1 MFNTLARLFA
11 EQTTADEVIIF
22 VLLCVGLALLFA
34 FGLYALILSVL
45 WRDRQRK
52 VASLRRLLFP
62 SGAQLREYLAEYVLA
77 FTTSWLLTLTEAAR
91 DNAVHNILDYPLV
104 NLASKDI
111 VRALPLNRL
120 DAKDLAP
127 LGQAPDSLAE
137 TLASASTGDA
147 AARARLRDV
156 PVGALLQPQVMA
168 GTADHAALWLK
179 LAVKKIEYNPWTRFP
194 KRGHLLASAIALLL
208 LYVVWFARQRSRAID
223 RAGAPTE
230 TEYISVLRRLL
241 APAVCIALLLVSA
254 ASASNPERVASAAAA
269 IPRMTLPDHAQEPA
283 RRFGQALDHQL
294 GQLQSVAALVEV
306 GDTVPAMLRRLARLD
321 SQLVALQDTT
331 GGLGAAVAETA
342 TTLRELQQRLSALG
356 DRLDNENRNA
366 TAERAAL
373 QRQLAAVEESLRR
386 FDARMSGVESGV
398 QSAQSQANRA
408 MSGTDALR
416 GQLDL
421 LGRELR
427 DLRSTLEK
435 LAAQPTTGL
444 LYVVITPAADYTIR
458 PSAVARGGGRVG
470 GRGTGSGL
478 HALPPGQYVVNSIGS
493 GETNSVTISAGSATT
508 VRLSGQKPIGLLPPP
523 AAR

>member
-1 MFNTLARLFA
+1 
-11 EQTTADEVIIF
+11 
-22 VLLCVGLALLFA
+22 
-34 FGLYALILSVL
+34 
-45 WRDRQRK
+45 
-52 VASLRRLLFP
+52 
-62 SGAQLREYLAEYVLA
+62 
-77 FTTSWLLTLTEAAR
+77 
-91 DNAVHNILDYPLV
+91 
-104 NLASKDI
+104 
-111 VRALPLNRL
+111 
-120 DAKDLAP
+120 
-127 LGQAPDSLAE
+127 
-137 TLASASTGDA
+137 
-147 AARARLRDV
+147 
-156 PVGALLQPQVMA
+156 MA

-179 LAVKKIEYNPWTRFP
+179 LAVKNIEYNPWTRFP

-254 ASASNPERVASAAAA
+254 ASASNPERVAESAAAA
-269 IPRMTLPDHAQEPA
+269 IPHITLPEHAQEPA

-321 SQLVALQDTT
+321 SQLVALQDAT

-366 TAERAAL
+366 TTERAAL
-373 QRQLAAVEESLRR
+373 QRQLAAAEESLRR
-386 FDARMSGVESGV
+386 LDARMSGVESGV
-398 QSAQSQANRA
+398 QSAQAQANRA

-427 DLRSTLEK
+427 DLRGTLEK

-458 PSAVARGGGRVG
+458 PSAVARGGGRGGG

-478 HALPPGQYVVNSIGS
+478 HALPPGQYVVNSLGS
-493 GETNSVTISAGSATT
+493 GETAAVTISAGSATT